1 MVKKLAITFLLIFNI
16 QALWLNNIVL
26 ASNFNPNFTPTTKAI
41 SLINLDTDTQVYAKN
56 PDEKMYPASTTK
68 IMTYIVVVEHISDLE
83 NTMVTVHEKV
93 LKILEG
99 TGSSLAEIK
108 DGDVLSIKQLL
119 YCMMVPSGNDAA
131 VVLADFV
138 GNGNIQNFVDM
149 MNEKAKALGC
159 DSTHFAN
166 PDGLHDNSH
175 YTTANDLS
183 KIAQYAL
190 TLPDFI
196 DITSTIS
203 YTLSEDRNPLITT
216 NYMISKNAESGYY
229 YYQYA
234 KGIKTGHTDEAGYCL
249 VSTASADGYTY
260 LCVALGAPSIDE
272 NGNDIKENNAMLD
285 SRQLYRWALTSLDIK
300 PLVSADEPLGEI
312 KIGLSLKK
320 DSILLF
326 PEKRVSTV
334 LPKNINAS
342 SLEIK
347 VEKPESINAP
357 ILKGQKIGTAI
368 FNYANQ
374 EITRID
380 LIANEN
386 VNKSFILSF
395 FNTCY
400 KIISSKVFIIST
412 ITFIA
417 LVIIYV
423 IMIFTYRKKSLARR
437 NNRRR

>member
-1 MVKKLAITFLLIFNI
+1 MIKKLAIAFLLIFNI
-16 QALWLNNIVL
+16 QAFWANNIVL

-138 GNGNIQNFVDM
+138 GNGNIQSFVDM

-166 PDGLHDNSH
+166 PDGLHDPLH
-175 YTTANDLS
+175 YTTANDLA

-196 DITSTIS
+196 DITSTTS
-203 YTLSEDRNPLITT
+203 YTLSEDRNSLITT
-216 NYMISKNAESGYY
+216 NFMINKNAESGYY

-260 LCVALGAPSIDE
+260 LCVALGAPSMDE

-300 PLVSADEPLGEI
+300 PLVSVEEPLGEV

-334 LPKNINAS
+334 LPKNISPS

-380 LIANEN
+380 LVANEN
-386 VNKSFILSF
+386 VNKSFVLSF

-400 KIISSKVFIIST
+400 KIISSKVFIISA

-437 NNRRR
+437 NNRRH

>member
-1 MVKKLAITFLLIFNI
+1 MIKKLAIAFLLIFNI
-16 QALWLNNIVL
+16 QAFWANNIVL

-138 GNGNIQNFVDM
+138 GNGNIQSFVDM

-166 PDGLHDNSH
+166 PDGLHDPLH
-175 YTTANDLS
+175 YTTANDLA

-196 DITSTIS
+196 DITSTTS
-203 YTLSEDRNPLITT
+203 YTLSEDRNSLITT
-216 NYMISKNAESGYY
+216 NFMINKNAESGYY

-260 LCVALGAPSIDE
+260 LCVALGAPSMDQ

-300 PLVSADEPLGEI
+300 PLVSVEEPLGEV

-334 LPKNINAS
+334 LPKNISPS

-347 VEKPESINAP
+347 VEKPEFINAP

-380 LIANEN
+380 LVANEN
-386 VNKSFILSF
+386 VNKSFVLSF

-400 KIISSKVFIIST
+400 KIISSKVFIISA

-437 NNRRR
+437 NNRRD